1 MTYVSI
7 RLSYFQFLLRS
18 ANGSSNV
25 ISPTKHDVGQTQAQ
39 LSRKLLF
46 SVVRLFLS
54 FYNEGWGLYSKPSKG
69 PCYPVQR
76 GRFLSRPL
84 EAINPRVEA
93 SSKSEN

>member
-1 MTYVSI
+1 MYQSG
-7 RLSYFQFLLRS
+7 L
-18 ANGSSNV
+18 V
-25 ISPTKHDVGQTQAQ
+25 ISSSFYVAQMDPPTSSTHDVGQTQAQ

-54 FYNEGWGLYSKPSKG
+54 FYNEGWGGLYSKPSKG
-69 PCYPVQR
+69 PWYPVQR

>member
-1 MTYVSI
+1 MYQS
-7 RLSYFQFLLRS
+7 
-18 ANGSSNV
+18 GSV
-25 ISPTKHDVGQTQAQ
+25 ISSSFYVAQMDPPTSSTHDVGQTQAQ

-54 FYNEGWGLYSKPSKG
+54 FYNEGWGGLYSKPSKG
-69 PCYPVQR
+69 PWSSVQR

>member
-1 MTYVSI
+1 MYQSGSVISSSFYVA
-7 RLSYFQFLLRS
+7 QMDPPT
-18 ANGSSNV
+18 SSNV
-25 ISPTKHDVGQTQAQ
+25 RQTQAQ

-54 FYNEGWGLYSKPSKG
+54 FYNEGWRGLYSKPSKG
-69 PCYPVQR
+69 PWSSVQR